1 MADRAQQRLHRR
13 FSRLSAR
20 GKMANKVVVAVARE
34 LVGFIWAALTP
45 AAAVRTPRRAAR
57 TA

>member
-1 MADRAQQRLHRR
+1 
-13 FSRLSAR
+13 
-20 GKMANKVVVAVARE
+20 MANKVVVAVARE